1 MTAKKT
7 SNTEPETIEGVAVEK
22 PAAST
27 GRGRAAGRTK
37 SGAGREASDHRSN
50 PSANPFANP
59 TGDDMKPDDAESVRP
74 PDSST
79 GTSSKVSSASKMPAI
94 LSVAAILLALAGI
107 AVQHWMTA
115 RQETQ
120 LRTEIETLAAQLEA
134 AHETLA
140 NTQIQI
146 TALGTSQDGVVSR
159 LAGLEAALPQDP
171 AEALAT
177 LTARLDTLAAEMTA
191 ILAAS
196 ETAPPS
202 YRAGLVESGLGESG
216 LGESGLGES
225 GLALAQAG
233 LGAATAMNAANLNG
247 GDPAQWVPVLRE
259 LARAGL
265 DVGDVEAI
273 AAVLTPRPPSAAQ
286 LLAEGGDLVA
296 LIQQDRHGDSGW
308 WQNTTGRIA
317 GFIRLRRS
325 TDAPATEE
333 TAAQKATPLETFAG
347 ALRSG
352 GIGGGLGGALAAS
365 RAITPPPAGLADWQI
380 QAQRRLDLDA
390 ALVGLMVQLTAQIT
404 AQMTAHPG
412 AAGVAE

>member
-1 MTAKKT
+1 
-7 SNTEPETIEGVAVEK
+7 
-22 PAAST
+22 
-27 GRGRAAGRTK
+27 
-37 SGAGREASDHRSN
+37 
-50 PSANPFANP
+50 
-59 TGDDMKPDDAESVRP
+59 
-74 PDSST
+74 
-79 GTSSKVSSASKMPAI
+79 MPARRGSLPVI
-94 LSVAAILLALAGI
+94 LGVAAILLLALAGI
-107 AVQHWMTA
+107 AVQHWMTV

-120 LRTEIETLAAQLEA
+120 LRAEIETLASQLEA
-134 AHETLA
+134 VNETLA
-140 NTQIQI
+140 NAKAQI
-146 TALGTSQDGVVSR
+146 TALGTSQDRVASR

-171 AEALAT
+171 AEALAA
-177 LTARLDTLAAEMTA
+177 LTARLDTLAAEMA
-191 ILAAS
+191 AFPAAS
-196 ETAPPS
+196 DTAPPS
-202 YRAGLVESGLGESG
+202 YGAGLVESGLVES
-216 LGESGLGES
+216 S
-225 GLALAQAG
+225 LAQAG

-273 AAVLTPRPPSAAQ
+273 AALLTPRPPAAAQ

-296 LIQQDRHGDSGW
+296 VIQQDRDGDSGW

-333 TAAQKATPLETFAG
+333 TAAQAATPLEAFVG

-365 RAITPPPAGLADWQI
+365 RAITPPPAGLADWQA

-390 ALVGLMVQLTAQIT
+390 ALVGLMVRMTAQI
-404 AQMTAHPG
+404 TAHPG